1 MVIRVVLV
9 DLEDDMVEE
18 FFPEEVIDKMIFF
31 V

>member
-18 FFPEEVIDKMIFF
+18 FFPKEVMGKMVFS